1 MLWRSQG
8 KNVAAPSSGT
18 PLEDVRFV
26 VLDTELTSLDAGT
39 NRLLSVGAL
48 AMQGSRIRV
57 GETFYRVVNPRVE
70 LPPEAV
76 VIHRLVP
83 EEVAQAQEP
92 EPVVRELAD
101 FLRGA
106 LAVGHFVE
114 IDVKVL
120 KKEFAL
126 ARLKFDWPM
135 IDTARVFRWLDL
147 RRKARE
153 QGWEHGS
160 EDLSLAALAARYQI
174 DVAQAHHALDD
185 AWVTARLWQRLLFEL
200 SSEGV
205 RTVKQALRIGRP

>member
-1 MLWRSQG
+1 MFWRT
-8 KNVAAPSSGT
+8 KDAASREIR
-18 PLEDVRFV
+18 LEDARFV
-26 VLDTELTSLDAGT
+26 VLDTELTSLDTST

-101 FLRGA
+101 FLRGTV
-106 LAVGHFVE
+106 LVGHFVE

-120 KKEFAL
+120 KKEFTFAG
-126 ARLKFDWPM
+126 LKFDWPV
-135 IDTARVFRWLDL
+135 IDTARVFHWLDL

-160 EDLSLAALAARYQI
+160 EDMSLAALAARYQI
-174 DVAQAHHALDD
+174 NVAQAHHALDD

-200 SSEGV
+200 SAEKVS
-205 RTVKQALRIGRP
+205 TVKQALRIGRP